1 MKNVLE
7 NTLKII
13 KLENMK
19 KLVFLFGIM
28 LSMIACSGN
37 STKTTNVNDSTNVDS
52 SLIDTISIDS
62 IDSIN

>member
-1 MKNVLE
+1 
-7 NTLKII
+7 
-13 KLENMK
+13 MK

-37 STKTTNVNDSTNVDS
+37 SAKSVDSNDSTKVDS
-52 SLIDTISIDS
+52 SLVDTITVDS

>member
-1 MKNVLE
+1 
-7 NTLKII
+7 
-13 KLENMK
+13 MK